1 MKYEVFVHWELE
13 IFEKLITEHL
23 EAGWTLVG
31 GVSVTIEHGAVT
43 YYQAMVLEYK

>member
-1 MKYEVFVHWELE
+1 MKYEVFMHWELE

-31 GVSVTIEHGAVT
+31 GVTVTREHGTDT
-43 YYQAMVLEYK
+43 YYQAMVLVYK